1 MLGSCMHMYMC
12 MCVCERVCVHV
23 CMCVCVHNS
32 TQTPYGF
39 VDHLVANY
47 TVVER
52 NHHWLIC
59 SQPVDVNTVAY
70 TLHSTPYT

>member
-1 MLGSCMHMYMC
+1 
-12 MCVCERVCVHV
+12 
-23 CMCVCVHNS
+23 MCVCVHNS